1 MSMWEKGLLAS
12 TAVMFLEG
20 VITVDTVEV
29 YDRLYTATDKNIKP
43 DPQYVSY
50 YTNHTFDSYSFVSR
64 YCIC

>member
-29 YDRLYTATDKNIKP
+29 YDRLHPATDKNIKP

-50 YTNHTFDSYSFVSR
+50 YTNHTFDS
-64 YCIC
+64 